1 MLAEGFNEVIRDTIA
16 ELPDWVRSALQQ
28 VDIIVQ
34 DAPGVE
40 ASEALGDAP
49 AEELL
54 GLYLGTPL
62 PERSFETTGE
72 LSDVIFIYREPHLA
86 LALPDASLKR
96 EVAKTLLH
104 EVAHHFGFDDDELT
118 AAGWG

>member
-1 MLAEGFNEVIRDTIA
+1 MLAAGFNEVIRETIA

-34 DAPGVE
+34 DAPGDE
-40 ASEALGDAP
+40 ASDALADSSA
-49 AEELL
+49 ASLL

-62 PERSFETTGE
+62 PERSFASAGE

-86 LALPDASLKR
+86 LEVPDDELRR
-96 EVAKTLLH
+96 EIAKTLLH
-104 EVAHHFGFDDDELT
+104 EIAHHFGFDDDELT
-118 AAGWG
+118 ATGWG